1 MQPVEGICSW
11 VNAALLA
18 AQWHRELQIL
28 LAYYFT
34 FKLVAE
40 RYQTKLTSSKRR
52 QLVLFWTPTAV
63 TQVICED
70 QKTATA
76 AVELCRQKKPCR
88 HLRLQHLVMLQGR
101 QGGRLISTC
110 LARRRTVVALPP
122 GMRMAT
128 SEARPGRRLVPCL
141 QVKRDPSRCEAAL
154 LGQNL
159 DEFWPQ
165 PGPEE
170 FKGSKGSWQ

>member
-18 AQWHRELQIL
+18 AQWHRELQLL

-34 FKLVAE
+34 SKLVAE

-52 QLVLFWTPTAV
+52 QLMLFWTPTAV

-88 HLRLQHLVMLQGR
+88 HFRLQHLVMLQGR
-101 QGGRLISTC
+101 QGRADIDLPRQASD
-110 LARRRTVVALPP
+110 RRGFASWDEDGHFRGTTWQTSGSLPP
-122 GMRMAT
+122 G
-128 SEARPGRRLVPCL
+128 
-141 QVKRDPSRCEAAL
+141 
-154 LGQNL
+154 
-159 DEFWPQ
+159 
-165 PGPEE
+165 
-170 FKGSKGSWQ
+170 